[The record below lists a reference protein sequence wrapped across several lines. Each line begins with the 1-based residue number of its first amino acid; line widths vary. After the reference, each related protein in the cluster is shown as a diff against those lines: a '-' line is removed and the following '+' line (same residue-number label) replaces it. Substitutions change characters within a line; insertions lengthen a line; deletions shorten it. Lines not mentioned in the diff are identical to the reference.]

1 MDLIQNFS
9 TDLRGEN
16 IQLLNQ
22 VLNLDFQMDHLQK
35 VVCLTPNL
43 AIKCKKYVIR

>member
-1 MDLIQNFS
+1 MDLMQNFS

-16 IQLLNQ
+16 NQLLNQ

-35 VVCLTPNL
+35 VVGPMLNS
-43 AIKCKKYVIR
+43 